1 MCLSWTVQS
10 SHSLWNPND
19 SIVDPE
25 TKENEQ
31 WNEQE
36 DTEDEQE
43 NVNNHTS
50 YVVKVKAMEAKWNDK
65 V

>member
-1 MCLSWTVQS
+1 
-10 SHSLWNPND
+10 LWNPND